1 MYKYISE
8 NYKDLVVNIK
18 KYFDDS
24 SQVLFKQRNILKLV
38 EYKGA
43 KYAIKSFKKPNFIN
57 KIVYKYFRK
66 SKARRSYEN
75 SVKLESLGI
84 NTARPIG
91 YFEEDGFLFT
101 HSYYISE
108 YFDYDFEIR
117 AVFKDKKFSNRVEI
131 LKEFIKF
138 TYHLH
143 NQGVYHIDYSPG
155 NILVKKLDDKYQFFI
170 IDVNRMKFIDFDID
184 LRMKSM
190 CKLTS
195 NTDDNNLLVKYYAI
209 ELKIDSKILSE
220 KYNFY
225 LEEQKKYLENKRKFK
240 KLKGK

>member
-1 MYKYISE
+1 MYKYK
-8 NYKDLVVNIK
+8 NDFKDLVLHVE
-18 KYFDDS
+18 KYFDS
-24 SQVLFKQRNILKLV
+24 SCEVLFKQRNILKIV
-38 EYKGA
+38 EYKG
-43 KYAIKSFKKPNFIN
+43 KRYAIKSFRKPNFIN

-75 SVKLESLGI
+75 SVKLENLGI
-84 NTARPIG
+84 NTAKPIG
-91 YFEEDGFLFT
+91 YFEEDGFLFSS
-101 HSYYISE
+101 SYYISK
-108 YFDYDFEIR
+108 YFAYDFEIR
-117 AVFKDKKFSNRVEI
+117 AVFKDKEFPNREEI

-155 NILVKKLDDKYQFFI
+155 NILVKKLEDKYQFYI

-190 CKLTS
+190 SKLTS

-209 ELKIDSKILSE
+209 ESKIDSKILNE

-225 LEEQKKYLENKRKFK
+225 LKEEEKYLENKRKFK